1 MDERKVIRAP
11 KIKKRHLLIVQVAER
26 DGWFCFYCQC
36 RLFHPKDKDLGK
48 TLATLEHVIP
58 RWAGGTNAMTNLAI
72 ACAQC
77 NVEAGAKGLKEK
89 LQLKEGKRK

>member
-1 MDERKVIRAP
+1 MDERKVVRAP

-48 TLATLEHVIP
+48 PLATLEHVIP
-58 RWAGGTNAMTNLAI
+58 RCNGGTNAMTNLAI
-72 ACAQC
+72 ACAPC
-77 NVEAGAKGLKEK
+77 NVKAGNKSLKEK
-89 LQLKEGKRK
+89 LKLKEGETK